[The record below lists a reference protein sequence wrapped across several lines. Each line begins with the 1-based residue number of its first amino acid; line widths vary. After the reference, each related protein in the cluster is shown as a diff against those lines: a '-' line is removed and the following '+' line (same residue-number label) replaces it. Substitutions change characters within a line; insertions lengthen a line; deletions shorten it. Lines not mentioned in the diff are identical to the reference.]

1 MKIRLKKEMSDSE
14 KLQINKTNLT
24 IKDSAI
30 KININVLSNEN
41 LFGNNLFHM
50 GQVSFVTFIL
60 LQM

>member
-14 KLQINKTNLT
+14 KLQIKKTNLT

-50 GQVSFVTFIL
+50 SLVSFVTFIL